1 MEIRALLL
9 KHYGKF
15 EHHRIDLKPGINVIY
30 GGNETGKSTVHSF
43 ICAMLFGLQRSRGR
57 AAKTDEY
64 QIRQPWD
71 TPGAFTGSMWVQED
85 GQIYRIDRCFDR
97 SAEPLQVTNETE
109 GWEAKQPQETLDA
122 LLGGISEAAF
132 VNTVFIPQ
140 AHCETDEALAQ
151 ELRRYMINSDTSAD
165 GQTDVTRAL
174 ENLRRK
180 KRLLEQQKKKEDA
193 QTEARIEK
201 VQAQAERLRGEL
213 VLLQEQLDY
222 ETGGAVREDNR
233 RQSSHGRKDGRDWN
247 SSWVDRGRKAG
258 RDWDD
263 SLGERGRKVR
273 QDRDDGLGEHGRKV
287 RQDRDDSLGE
297 RGRKAGRDWDDDF
310 DDNWDDGWEN
320 GPESAGSGQ
329 LPELLLF
336 VFGFLALA
344 GAYLR
349 PEWLAKLGLGAL
361 GAVLLLLIFP
371 VHARRQK
378 REKGQ
383 ETSGGWPKAGTAG
396 QMPSGEYR
404 TGTAGRTLPE
414 PYAGQPRPGTAGQM
428 PSGEYRTGTAG
439 RTLPEPY
446 AGQPRQG
453 TAGQMPPDR
462 RRAGVFPALPDQD
475 REQHLREEIRRREEA
490 YRKLQNDLE
499 TLYHSHVKTDGTETE
514 IAALTE
520 AIDRICAL
528 SSGIY
533 AKSGGRLNQRAS
545 EILAGITQGRYSR
558 IVLDKTA
565 EVRIYTPERVLGLH
579 QVSGGTMQQIYFAL
593 RMASGEL
600 LGGGRKLPV
609 ILDETFALYDDAR
622 LEAALRWLKKSG
634 KQVILF
640 SCQKR
645 EREILERL

>member
-43 ICAMLFGLQRSRGR
+43 ICAMLFGLTRSRGR

-109 GWEAKQPQETLDA
+109 GWEAKRPQETLDE

-213 VLLQEQLDY
+213 ALLQEQLDY
-222 ETGGAVREDNR
+222 ETGGAVRESGR
-233 RQSSHGRKDGRDWN
+233 RQSGRGRKDGRDWN
-247 SSWVDRGRKAG
+247 DSRGERGWKDEQDWNNSRSERGRKDEQ
-258 RDWDD
+258 DWND
-263 SLGERGRKVR
+263 SRGERGRKVR
-273 QDRDDGLGEHGRKV
+273 QGRGDD
-287 RQDRDDSLGE
+287 
-297 RGRKAGRDWDDDF
+297 WNDDF
-310 DDNWDDGWEN
+310 DDNWDDDWED
-320 GPESAGSGQ
+320 GPESAGGGQ

-336 VFGFLALA
+336 VLGFLALA

-378 REKGQ
+378 HRRGP
-383 ETSGGWPKAGTAG
+383 ETGSGWSEAGTD
-396 QMPSGEYR
+396 
-404 TGTAGRTLPE
+404 RTLPE
-414 PYAGQPRPGTAGQM
+414 SYTGQSRSGTARQTM
-428 PSGEYRTGTAG
+428 PGGRRDGT
-439 RTLPEPY
+439 
-446 AGQPRQG
+446 
-453 TAGQMPPDR
+453 
-462 RRAGVFPALPDQD
+462 FPALPDRD
-475 REQHLREEIRRREEA
+475 REQHLQEEIRRRDEA
-490 YRKLQNDLE
+490 YRKLQNELE
-499 TLYHSHVKTDGTETE
+499 TLYHSHVKTDETETE

-520 AIDRICAL
+520 AIDRICVL

-545 EILAGITQGRYSR
+545 EILAGITQGRYRR
-558 IVLDKTA
+558 IVLDETA

-600 LGGGRKLPV
+600 LGGERKLPV